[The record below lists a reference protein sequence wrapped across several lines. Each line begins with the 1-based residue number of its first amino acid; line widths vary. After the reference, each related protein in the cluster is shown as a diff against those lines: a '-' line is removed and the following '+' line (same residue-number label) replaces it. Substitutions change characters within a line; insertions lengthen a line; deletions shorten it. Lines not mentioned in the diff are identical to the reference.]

1 MGRGGGDDTP
11 EREREYGQQEDYLS
25 RHTSAQIEQCTDK
38 KTCSLLNYY
47 SLKGIFRQQN
57 FLSRLS
63 LMVLRS
69 NPSQFVIIKSVHF

>member
-47 SLKGIFRQQN
+47 YKI
-57 FLSRLS
+57 
-63 LMVLRS
+63 V
-69 NPSQFVIIKSVHF
+69 KK

>member
-38 KTCSLLNYY
+38 KKTLLTFNLLFTEGDF
-47 SLKGIFRQQN
+47 SF
-57 FLSRLS
+57 F
-63 LMVLRS
+63 
-69 NPSQFVIIKSVHF
+69 